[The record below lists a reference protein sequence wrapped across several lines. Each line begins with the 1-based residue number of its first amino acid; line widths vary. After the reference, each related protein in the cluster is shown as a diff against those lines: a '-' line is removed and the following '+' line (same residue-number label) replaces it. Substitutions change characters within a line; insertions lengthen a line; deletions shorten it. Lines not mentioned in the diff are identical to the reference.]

1 MRKQPPPGAC
11 HFHEAQG
18 KKSQTT
24 QMHLLLFG
32 GGVCQVCS
40 HSIIQRQ
47 AHDQVQ
53 SHWGMPENQDKLGE
67 EMNDYEQID
76 VK

>member
-1 MRKQPPPGAC
+1 M
-11 HFHEAQG
+11 
-18 KKSQTT
+18 

-47 AHDQVQ
+47 SHDQVQ
-53 SHWGMPENQDKLGE
+53 SHWGMPGDQDNLGE
-67 EMNDYEQID
+67 ETNDYEQID